1 MKQTAIEWLID
12 NLKGGLNLEEATK
25 IINQAKEMEK
35 NQHALTAG
43 LMIAHAVKK
52 MSGQTD
58 LTTKEAFDQ
67 YYKEAFGK

>member
-1 MKQTAIEWLID
+1 
-12 NLKGGLNLEEATK
+12 
-25 IINQAKEMEK
+25 
-35 NQHALTAG
+35 
-43 LMIAHAVKK
+43 MIAHAVKK